1 MRAAD
6 VLARLFVVAATSPAS
21 RKFHGTK
28 RSARCSR
35 RVWISLLSCSE
46 ASTRFT
52 MERSLVDA
60 GSAPTRMTISP
71 SSTAVPAK
79 TSSPAMRSTASG
91 SPVSAAWLTMAAP
104 RTTTPSTHTGM
115 PARATTRSPARR
127 LWAGTVT
134 SSPSS
139 RRRAFWGMAMRER
152 MSSCSERSRVAS
164 SRTSPRSRRNMV
176 LAAVLGSRL
185 TNDRPMAVA
194 SSTGT
199 SRRCRMSEVRPARRN
214 PR

>member
-6 VLARLFVVAATSPAS
+6 VFARLLVVAATSPAS

-28 RSARCSR
+28 RSARRSR
-35 RVWISLLSCSE
+35 RDWTSLLSCSV
-46 ASTRFT
+46 ASTRLT
-52 MERSLVDA
+52 MERSLVEA
-60 GSAPTRMTISP
+60 GSAPTRTTISP

-91 SPVSAAWLTMAAP
+91 SPVSAAWLTMASP
-104 RTTTPSTHTGM
+104 RTTTPSTHTGI
-115 PARATTRSPARR
+115 PVRATTRSPVRR

-139 RRRAFWGMAMRER
+139 RRRALWGMAMRER

-176 LAAVLGSRL
+176 LAAVFGSRL
-185 TNDRPMAVA
+185 ANERPMAEA

-199 SRRCRMSEVRPARRN
+199 SMRPRLSDARPARRN